1 MKLLTNEAISRYPWT
16 DSKNIGKDNFIIRL
30 DAVAEAQIRSTDVEI
45 RIRKDNTM
53 KKRKINKE
61 EEMKKLKS
69 KGMPRTS
76 REQNQTGCYCGSTDT

>member
-61 EEMKKLKS
+61 EEMKKLK
-69 KGMPRTS
+69 
-76 REQNQTGCYCGSTDT
+76 